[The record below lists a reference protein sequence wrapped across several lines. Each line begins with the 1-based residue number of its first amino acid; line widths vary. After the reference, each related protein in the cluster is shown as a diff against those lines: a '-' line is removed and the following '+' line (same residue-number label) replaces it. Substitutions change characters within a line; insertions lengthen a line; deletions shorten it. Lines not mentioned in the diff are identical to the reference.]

1 MVSPVD
7 IEILLERV
15 QTFWDRGETGT
26 VNDISRR
33 SHRADSSGFL
43 YLIPPESQKT
53 VLQELRWEEAVDVL
67 EELDEEEMVDREA
80 LTARVDAD
88 QEEVARIL
96 SRYSLPSDLPA
107 VNIPKRIETSNLP
120 R

>member
-1 MVSPVD
+1 MVSPVA

-15 QTFWDRGETGT
+15 RSFWDRGETGT
-26 VNDISRR
+26 VIDILRR
-33 SHRADSSGFL
+33 PHLADSSGFL

-53 VLQELRWEEAVDVL
+53 ILQELLWEEVAEFL
-67 EELDEEEMVDREA
+67 EGLGEGEMVDREA

-96 SRYSLPSDLPA
+96 SRYNLLSDFPA
-107 VNIPKRIETSNLP
+107 VNIARRIGISSLP

>member
-1 MVSPVD
+1 MVSPED

-15 QTFWDRGETGT
+15 QTFRDRGETGT
-26 VNDISRR
+26 VIDILRR
-33 SHRADSSGFL
+33 LHPADSSGIL
-43 YLIPPESQKT
+43 HLMAPESQKT
-53 VLQELRWEEAVDVL
+53 ILQEFAWEEAADVL
-67 EELDEEEMVDREA
+67 VELDEEEIVDREA

-96 SRYSLPSDLPA
+96 SRYNLLSDLPA
-107 VNIPKRIETSNLP
+107 VNIPKRIETSSLP

>member
-7 IEILLERV
+7 IEIFLERV
-15 QTFWDRGETGT
+15 RTLWDRGEMGTGI
-26 VNDISRR
+26 DILWRP
-33 SHRADSSGFL
+33 HLADSSGFL

-53 VLQELRWEEAVDVL
+53 ILQELRWEEAAEVL
-67 EELDEEEMVDREA
+67 EELGEGEMVDREA

-88 QEEVARIL
+88 QEEVPRIL
-96 SRYSLPSDLPA
+96 SRYNLLSVFPA
-107 VNIPKRIETSNLP
+107 VNIARRIGISSLP

>member
-1 MVSPVD
+1 MVSPVA
-7 IEILLERV
+7 IEILPESV

-26 VNDISRR
+26 VIDIWRR
-33 SHRADSSGFL
+33 SHRADSSGIL
-43 YLIPPESQKT
+43 YLIPPKSQKT
-53 VLQELRWEEAVDVL
+53 VLQELRWEEEADVL

-80 LTARVDAD
+80 LTARVEVD

-96 SRYSLPSDLPA
+96 SRSDLLSDLPA
-107 VNIPKRIETSNLP
+107 VSIPKRIETSSLP